1 MIYYIQIGLF
11 SLLILALVYFNMKF
25 DINENKLDHTIF
37 KALVLSTALV
47 VVLDVLMYLLPL
59 QQTELFIF
67 LNKLVTCSYYILNPI
82 PCLFWFLYADL
93 LIFNDET
100 RFKKIFIIAVIP
112 TIILGLVSIM
122 SLFNGFFFYIDAQN
136 QYYRGAFNWTLV
148 LACYLY
154 LGYTFI
160 MILRNRKNISSKDF
174 LPMLFFLLPP
184 TFGGLIQIF
193 FFGTSVL
200 WMSVTFS
207 ILVIYTKIQNVNVST
222 DYLTGLYNRRQ
233 LDTNIRHFNTLQSSG
248 LKIAGMMIDL
258 NDMKTINDSYG
269 HPMGDIALEQ
279 TALILKNSFQKD
291 DFIARYGGDEFV
303 VIFMVEDYES
313 LAHAVFSIESNIES
327 FNQTSEFPFTLSFSI
342 GYDLYETEPHD
353 TIDDFIK
360 YLDHKMYISK
370 QQYHK
375 QHDKLNLK

>member
-1 MIYYIQIGLF
+1 MLYYIQIGLF

-25 DINENKLDHTIF
+25 DINKNKLDHTIF

-47 VVLDVLMYLLPL
+47 VVFDVLMYLVPL
-59 QQTELFIF
+59 QQTELFVF

-93 LIFNDET
+93 LIFNDES

-112 TIILGLVSIM
+112 IIILGLISIS

-148 LACYLY
+148 ISCYLY

-174 LPMLFFLLPP
+174 FPMLFFLLPP
-184 TFGGLIQIF
+184 TIGGLIQMLF
-193 FFGTSVL
+193 LGTSVL

-233 LDTNIRHFNTLQSSG
+233 LDTHIRRFNHLQSSG

-269 HPMGDIALEQ
+269 HTMGDIALEQ
-279 TALILKNSFQKD
+279 TASILKNSFQKD

-313 LAHAVFSIESNIES
+313 LVHAVFSIESNIKS
-327 FNQTSEFPFTLSFSI
+327 FNQTNEFPFTLSLSI
-342 GYDLYETEPHD
+342 GYDLYEAEHHD

-375 QHDKLNLK
+375 QHDKLKLK